1 MALEPEQKWAKKKKG
16 EGGGRKKNTE
26 ARARSQELG
35 R

>member
-1 MALEPEQKWAKKKKG
+1 MALEPEQKWAKKKG
-16 EGGGRKKNTE
+16 GSGGRKKNTE